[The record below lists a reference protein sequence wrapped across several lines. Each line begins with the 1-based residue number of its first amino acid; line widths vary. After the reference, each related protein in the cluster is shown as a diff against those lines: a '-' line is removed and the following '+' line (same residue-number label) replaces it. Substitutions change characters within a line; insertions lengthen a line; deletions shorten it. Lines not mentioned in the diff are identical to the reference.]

1 MKPFRFLLE
10 DELYEQLRK
19 LAYEQRKSMAEI
31 IREALKKMLGGNN
44 NETAETRS

>member
-1 MKPFRFLLE
+1 MKPFRLLLT
-10 DELYEQLRK
+10 DEQYEQLRK